1 MSIAGAVSKSTD
13 DTPYD
18 KSDGS
23 YNCNIRVLRLQIQS
37 TQTVVLMRISQNTYN
52 TYKGNLLTHLTNSMP
67 CRETLW
73 GPPHYYHNRKRP
85 KHSIDLLYDSGIS
98 ILKSQIFETACS
110 VFNAHYNTLQLR
122 VK

>member
-37 TQTVVLMRISQNTYN
+37 TQTVVLRTSQNTYK
-52 TYKGNLLTHLTNSMP
+52 TYEENLLTHLTNSMS

-73 GPPHYYHNRKRP
+73 GPPHYNYIKKWP
-85 KHSIDLLYDSGIS
+85 KHSINLLYDSGIS
-98 ILKSQIFETACS
+98 ILKSQIFETARF
-110 VFNAHYNTLQLR
+110 VFNAHYKTLLQLR

>member
-13 DTPYD
+13 DTRYD

-37 TQTVVLMRISQNTYN
+37 TQTVVLRTSQNTYS

-67 CRETLW
+67 CSETLW
-73 GPPHYYHNRKRP
+73 GLPHYYHNKKRP
-85 KHSIDLLYDSGIS
+85 KHSID
-98 ILKSQIFETACS
+98 
-110 VFNAHYNTLQLR
+110 
-122 VK
+122 